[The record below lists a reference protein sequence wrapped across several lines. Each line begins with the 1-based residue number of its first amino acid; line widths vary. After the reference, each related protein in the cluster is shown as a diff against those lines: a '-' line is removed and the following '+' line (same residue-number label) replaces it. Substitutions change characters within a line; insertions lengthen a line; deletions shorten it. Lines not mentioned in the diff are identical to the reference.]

1 MRAAYLANATEGAH
15 KKKNQNTLAARFS
28 KVPFS
33 YVTYDLK
40 YGTIAVMIQQYSSMA
55 AASNDLHHTFEGGQN
70 NNRVYFKI
78 PRVVPNQKER
88 FDNEEIFR
96 QNAQKCEVT
105 ILNIMK

>member
-1 MRAAYLANATEGAH
+1 
-15 KKKNQNTLAARFS
+15 
-28 KVPFS
+28 
-33 YVTYDLK
+33 
-40 YGTIAVMIQQYSSMA
+40 MIQQYSSMA